1 MNARSVLSYRI
12 LKLIP
17 TLLLLSI
24 IGFSAYV
31 WWRYGKTEGGVTAD
45 KPGESII
52 KPLRENPHQKSPPV
66 QGTQNIQYTH
76 FDNGKKVYFVNA
88 SKTVTLKNGQQQ
100 LEDPEF
106 IFYDENEEE
115 AIRVTGKHCN
125 MSKNFNNITVWDDT
139 EVTSPNGMSVSSH
152 QIIYESDERQFS
164 TPAVATFHW
173 KTLWGRSQ
181 GFTYK
186 IDEDKLFLP
195 SEPDIRFV
203 DKTSENREPIEM
215 TGDHGMIDRKSGF
228 AFFEGSVDVT
238 QGKDKI
244 RANRIEAEFMPNT
257 NELQKITGIKDVHIK
272 FARPGATFDVP
283 EDEEGAEG
291 EDDGAQTEAAVP
303 ATKPAP
309 APAPQTEET
318 GSHASSQSAPNM
330 ANVFSADVSSGK
342 DLDAQMVE
350 LYFYDGGKIIKSF
363 HSIGD
368 CTFVLHNYDSNDKLT
383 ENRIIKGQT
392 FDATFNQ
399 AGDMQQFHANQD
411 VSVKVSPV
419 GGDKKKKKD
428 SDQQIIYCDD
438 LVADFYEAT
447 GDVKEIHFNDHFRHV
462 QGTQTV
468 SSDKAVYTAELRKTD
483 LIGKP
488 EIEDASFDITSNNM
502 ELFEDTNSI
511 HATGNVK
518 SLFVQGE
525 GGNNP
530 ATFPFSTGSKQPVY
544 ISAEDMRWNSQ
555 TSEATYTEKAKL
567 WQDKNVITAGR
578 LVINDKDKT
587 MSAYER
593 VHTIFYN
600 KNSNQT
606 QTQTQPQSQSQPAQ
620 TQAAKS
626 TTQTQPKEVHYIADE
641 GSESDEGPITVDAGI
656 MNYADKDRIIHFE
669 KDTRVVTS
677 STTINSDRSDF
688 YLKEESKDFDRL
700 YANGHVA
707 IIHSSKRGTGDQAIF
722 YNQDRKLVLTG
733 NPRLQEVGQADI
745 VGKMLTLLLGED
757 RILIDGQEDG
767 RATTTLSMEHPVLSS
782 ATTGSSSGSSE
793 GGKKKDKDKEKKKK
807 KKEHN

>member
-1 MNARSVLSYRI
+1 MSTGIVSRYRI

-24 IGFSAYV
+24 VGFSTYV
-31 WWRYGKTEGGVTAD
+31 WWRYGNAATENKTTRD
-45 KPGESII
+45 GESLI
-52 KPLRENPHQKSPPV
+52 KPIRGNPKSPTV

-76 FDNGKKVYFVNA
+76 FDNGKKVYHVNA

-106 IFYDENEEE
+106 IFFDDNEEE

-125 MSKNFNNITVWDDT
+125 MSKNFNNITVWEDT
-139 EVTSPNGMSVSSH
+139 TVTSPSGMSVAAH
-152 QIIYESDERQFS
+152 QIIYESQERQFS

-186 IDEDKLFLP
+186 IDEDRLFLP
-195 SEPDIRFV
+195 TDPNIRFV
-203 DKTSENREPIEM
+203 DKTSENKEPIEM
-215 TGDHGMIDRKSGF
+215 TGNTGMIDRKNGF
-228 AFFEGSVDVT
+228 AFFEGNVDVT

-244 RANRIEAEFMPNT
+244 KADRIEAQFVPQT
-257 NELQKITGIKDVHIK
+257 NELQKITGINNVHIK
-272 FARPGATFDVP
+272 FARPGAEFDVP
-283 EDEEGAEG
+283 EEEEGEEG
-291 EDDGAQTEAAVP
+291 EGDPEQAEEKAPDP
-303 ATKPAP
+303 PPPPPKPAGNRP
-309 APAPQTEET
+309 TT
-318 GSHASSQSAPNM
+318 QSGPNM

-342 DLDAQMVE
+342 DLDAQTVE

-368 CTFVLHNYDSNDKLT
+368 CTFVLHNYDSNDRLT

-419 GGDKKKKKD
+419 GSDKKEKAA
-428 SDQQIIYCDD
+428 SQQTIYCDD
-438 LVADFYEAT
+438 LVADFVEAT

-462 QGTQTV
+462 QGGQTV
-468 SSDKAVYTAELRKTD
+468 SSDKAVYTAALRKTD

-488 EIEDASFDITSNNM
+488 EIDDPSFDITANNM

-518 SLFVQGE
+518 SLFVQGDDKK
-525 GGNNP
+525 GP
-530 ATFPFSTGSKQPVY
+530 ATFPFSSGSKQPVY
-544 ISAEDMRWNSQ
+544 ISSEDMRWNSQ

-578 LVINDKDKT
+578 LVINDANKT
-587 MSAYER
+587 MSAYEK

-600 KNSNQT
+600 KNAAQTQTKPQAQT
-606 QTQTQPQSQSQPAQ
+606 QTQAAQ
-620 TQAAKS
+620 TQTAK
-626 TTQTQPKEVHYIADE
+626 TQTQPKEVHYITDDE
-641 GSESDEGPITVDAGI
+641 SGTDEGPITVDAGI

-669 KDTRVVTS
+669 KDVRVVTT
-677 STTINSDRSDF
+677 STTINSERSDF
-688 YLKEESKDFDRL
+688 YLKEESKEFDRL
-700 YANGHVA
+700 YANGKVA
-707 IIHSSKRGTGDQAIF
+707 IIHGTKHGTGDQAVF
-722 YNQDRKLVLTG
+722 YNEGHKLVLTG
-733 NPRLQEVGQADI
+733 NPPRLQESGQADI
-745 VGKMLTLLLGED
+745 VGKVLTLLLNED
-757 RILIDGQEDG
+757 RILIDGLEDG
-767 RATTTLSMEHPVLSS
+767 RATTTLSMQASHPALASS
-782 ATTGSSSGSSE
+782 NTSSGSSE
-793 GGKKKDKDKEKKKK
+793 EKKKKKDKEEKKKK
-807 KKEHN
+807 KKEPH